1 MITLIVDSGSTK
13 TSWCFAFLPDTKSA
27 DGARTVTTEGLNPA
41 VMSAEEVEKKIA
53 KALNHCL
60 QSLSIS
66 AADVDNVFFYGAGCI
81 AGRTVVVSESISSIL
96 VDAKIYVADDLLGAA
111 RALCGHEAGI
121 ACILGT
127 GSNSCLYD
135 GKNIVS
141 HTPALGYVLGDEG
154 SGAVLGRKFLN
165 AVLKQTLPEN
175 ICKRFLQES
184 GLDMAEVI
192 NRVYRSPAPNRF
204 LASMSKYI
212 HGYLDEKEVRDIVI
226 DNFEDFIR
234 NNILAY
240 GDESRTI
247 NVVGSIAYHYKEQLT
262 EAASRNGFQIGKI
275 IKSPIEGLIGFHMSQ
290 ENMLLF

>member
-41 VMSAEEVEKKIA
+41 VMSAEEVEEKIA

-66 AADVDNVFFYGAGCI
+66 AADVENVFFYGAGCI
-81 AGRTVVVSESISSIL
+81 AGRAGVVSESISSIL

-111 RALCGHEAGI
+111 RALCGHKAGI

-135 GKNIVS
+135 GKNIVA

-175 ICKRFLQES
+175 IRKRFLQES

-275 IKSPIEGLIGFHMSQ
+275 IKSPIEGLIEYHMS
-290 ENMLLF
+290 

>member
-41 VMSAEEVEKKIA
+41 VMSAEEVEEKIA

-81 AGRTVVVSESISSIL
+81 AGRAGVVSESISSIL
-96 VDAKIYVADDLLGAA
+96 VDARIYVADDLLGAA
-111 RALCGHEAGI
+111 RALCGHKAGI

-135 GKNIVS
+135 GKNIVA

-175 ICKRFLQES
+175 IRKRFLQES

-212 HGYLDEKEVRDIVI
+212 HGYLDEKEVRDIVV

-240 GDESRTI
+240 GDKFRTI

-275 IKSPIEGLIGFHMSQ
+275 IKSPIEGLIEYHMS
-290 ENMLLF
+290 

>member
-41 VMSAEEVEKKIA
+41 VMSAEEVEEKIA

-81 AGRTVVVSESISSIL
+81 SGRAGVVSESIQSIL
-96 VDAKIYVADDLLGAA
+96 VDARIYVADDLLGAA
-111 RALCGHEAGI
+111 RALCGHKAGI

-135 GKNIVS
+135 GKNIVA

-175 ICKRFLQES
+175 IRKRFLQES

-240 GDESRTI
+240 GDEFRTI

-275 IKSPIEGLIGFHMSQ
+275 IKSPIEGLIEYHMS
-290 ENMLLF
+290 

>member
-41 VMSAEEVEKKIA
+41 VMSAEEVEEKIA

-81 AGRTVVVSESISSIL
+81 AGRAGVVSESISSIL
-96 VDAKIYVADDLLGAA
+96 VDARIYVADDLLGAA
-111 RALCGHEAGI
+111 RALCGHKAGI

-127 GSNSCLYD
+127 GSSSCLYD
-135 GKNIVS
+135 GKNIVA

-175 ICKRFLQES
+175 IRKRFLQES

-212 HGYLDEKEVRDIVI
+212 HGYLDEKEVRDIVV

-240 GDESRTI
+240 GDKFRTI

-275 IKSPIEGLIGFHMSQ
+275 IKSPIEGLIEYHMS
-290 ENMLLF
+290 

>member
-41 VMSAEEVEKKIA
+41 VMSAEEVEEKIA

-66 AADVDNVFFYGAGCI
+66 AADVENVFFYGAGCI
-81 AGRTVVVSESISSIL
+81 SGRAGVVSESIQSIL
-96 VDAKIYVADDLLGAA
+96 VDARIYVADDLLGAA
-111 RALCGHEAGI
+111 RALCGHKAGI

-135 GKNIVS
+135 GENIVA

-175 ICKRFLQES
+175 IRKRFLQES

-240 GDESRTI
+240 GDEFRTI

-262 EAASRNGFQIGKI
+262 EAAGRNGFQIGKI
-275 IKSPIEGLIGFHMSQ
+275 IKSPIEGLIEYHMS
-290 ENMLLF
+290 

>member
-41 VMSAEEVEKKIA
+41 VMSAEEVEEKIA

-81 AGRTVVVSESISSIL
+81 AGRAGVVSESIQSIL

-111 RALCGHEAGI
+111 RALCGHKAGI

-135 GKNIVS
+135 GKNIVA

-175 ICKRFLQES
+175 IRKRFLQES

-240 GDESRTI
+240 GDKFRTI

-275 IKSPIEGLIGFHMSQ
+275 IKSPIEGLIEYHMS
-290 ENMLLF
+290 

>member
-27 DGARTVTTEGLNPA
+27 DGAMTVTTEGLNPA
-41 VMSAEEVEKKIA
+41 VMSAEEVEEKIA

-66 AADVDNVFFYGAGCI
+66 AADVENVFFYGAGCI
-81 AGRTVVVSESISSIL
+81 AGRAGVVSESISSIL
-96 VDAKIYVADDLLGAA
+96 VDARIYVADDLLGAA
-111 RALCGHEAGI
+111 RALCGHKAGI

-135 GKNIVS
+135 GKNIVA

-175 ICKRFLQES
+175 IRKRFLQES

-226 DNFEDFIR
+226 GNFEDFIR

-240 GDESRTI
+240 GDKFRTI

-275 IKSPIEGLIGFHMSQ
+275 IKSPIEGLIEYHMS
-290 ENMLLF
+290 

>member
-41 VMSAEEVEKKIA
+41 VMSAEEVEEKIA

-81 AGRTVVVSESISSIL
+81 AGRAGVVSESISSIL
-96 VDAKIYVADDLLGAA
+96 VDAKIHVADDLLGAA
-111 RALCGHEAGI
+111 RALCGPKAGI

-135 GKNIVS
+135 GENIVA

-175 ICKRFLQES
+175 IRKRFLQES

-240 GDESRTI
+240 GDEFRTI

-275 IKSPIEGLIGFHMSQ
+275 IKSPIEGLIEYHMS
-290 ENMLLF
+290 

>member
-13 TSWCFAFLPDTKSA
+13 TSWCFAFLPNTSSA

-41 VMSAEEVEKKIA
+41 VMSADEVEEKIA

-66 AADVDNVFFYGAGCI
+66 AADVENVFFYGAGCI
-81 AGRTVVVSESISSIL
+81 AGRTCVVSESISSIL
-96 VDAKIYVADDLLGAA
+96 VNARIHVADDLLGAA

-135 GKNIVS
+135 GENIVA

-165 AVLKQTLPEN
+165 AVLKQTLSEN
-175 ICKRFLQES
+175 IRKRFLQES

-240 GDESRTI
+240 GDEFRTI

-262 EAASRNGFQIGKI
+262 EAASRNGYQIGKI
-275 IKSPIEGLIGFHMSQ
+275 IKSPIEGLIEYHTN
-290 ENMLLF
+290 E

>member
-13 TSWCFAFLPDTKSA
+13 TSWCFAFLPNTSSA

-41 VMSAEEVEKKIA
+41 VMSAEEVEGKIA
-53 KALNHCL
+53 KALTHCL

-66 AADVDNVFFYGAGCI
+66 AADVENVFFYGAGCI
-81 AGRTVVVSESISSIL
+81 AGRAGVVSESISTIL

-111 RALCGHEAGI
+111 RALCGHKAGI

-135 GKNIVS
+135 GENIVA

-240 GDESRTI
+240 GDKFRTI

-275 IKSPIEGLIGFHMSQ
+275 IKNPIEGLIEYHMS
-290 ENMLLF
+290 

>member
-41 VMSAEEVEKKIA
+41 VMSAEEVEEKIA

-66 AADVDNVFFYGAGCI
+66 AADVENVFFYGAGCI
-81 AGRTVVVSESISSIL
+81 SGRAGVVSESIQSIL
-96 VDAKIYVADDLLGAA
+96 VDARIYVADDLLGAA
-111 RALCGHEAGI
+111 RALCGHKAGI

-135 GKNIVS
+135 GENIVA

-175 ICKRFLQES
+175 IRKRFLQES

-226 DNFEDFIR
+226 ENFEDFIR

-240 GDESRTI
+240 GDEFRTI

-275 IKSPIEGLIGFHMSQ
+275 IKSPIEGLIEYHMS
-290 ENMLLF
+290 

>member
-41 VMSAEEVEKKIA
+41 VMSAEEVEEKIA

-81 AGRTVVVSESISSIL
+81 AGRAGVVSESISSIL

-111 RALCGHEAGI
+111 RALCGHKAGI

-135 GKNIVS
+135 GENIVA

-175 ICKRFLQES
+175 IRKRFLQES

-212 HGYLDEKEVRDIVI
+212 HGYLDEKEVRDIVV

-240 GDESRTI
+240 GDEFRTI

-275 IKSPIEGLIGFHMSQ
+275 IKSPIEGLIEYHMS
-290 ENMLLF
+290 

>member
-41 VMSAEEVEKKIA
+41 VMSAEEVEEKIA

-81 AGRTVVVSESISSIL
+81 AGRAGVVSESISSIL

-111 RALCGHEAGI
+111 RALCGHKAGI

-135 GKNIVS
+135 GKNIVA

-175 ICKRFLQES
+175 IRKRFLQES

-240 GDESRTI
+240 GDKFRTI

-275 IKSPIEGLIGFHMSQ
+275 IKSPIEGLIEYHMS
-290 ENMLLF
+290 

>member
-13 TSWCFAFLPDTKSA
+13 TSWCFAFLPNTKSA

-41 VMSAEEVEKKIA
+41 VMSAEEVEEKIA
-53 KALNHCL
+53 KALSHCL

-81 AGRTVVVSESISSIL
+81 AGRAGVVSESIQSIL

-111 RALCGHEAGI
+111 RALCGHKAGI

-135 GKNIVS
+135 GENIVA

-154 SGAVLGRKFLN
+154 SGAVLGRKFFN

-184 GLDMAEVI
+184 GLDMAEII

-212 HGYLDEKEVRDIVI
+212 HGYLDEKEVRDVVI

-240 GDESRTI
+240 GDEFRTI
-247 NVVGSIAYHYKEQLT
+247 NVVGSIAFHYKEQLT

-275 IKSPIEGLIGFHMSQ
+275 IKSPIEGLIEYHMS
-290 ENMLLF
+290 

>member
-41 VMSAEEVEKKIA
+41 VMSAEEVEEKIA

-66 AADVDNVFFYGAGCI
+66 AADVENVFFYGAGCI
-81 AGRTVVVSESISSIL
+81 SGRAGVVSESIQSIL
-96 VDAKIYVADDLLGAA
+96 VDARIYVADDLLGAA
-111 RALCGHEAGI
+111 RALCGHKAGI

-135 GKNIVS
+135 GKNIVA

-175 ICKRFLQES
+175 IRKRFLQES

-240 GDESRTI
+240 GDEFRTI

-275 IKSPIEGLIGFHMSQ
+275 IKSPIEGLIEYHMC
-290 ENMLLF
+290 

>member
-41 VMSAEEVEKKIA
+41 VMSAEEVDEKIA

-81 AGRTVVVSESISSIL
+81 AGRAGVVSESIQSIL
-96 VDAKIYVADDLLGAA
+96 VDAKIYIADDLLGAA
-111 RALCGHEAGI
+111 RALCGHKAGI

-135 GKNIVS
+135 GKNIVA

-175 ICKRFLQES
+175 IRKRFLQES

-240 GDESRTI
+240 GDKFRTI

-275 IKSPIEGLIGFHMSQ
+275 IKSPIEGLIEYHMC
-290 ENMLLF
+290 

>member
-41 VMSAEEVEKKIA
+41 VMSAEEVEEKIA

-81 AGRTVVVSESISSIL
+81 AGRAGVVSESISSIL

-111 RALCGHEAGI
+111 RALCGHKAGI

-135 GKNIVS
+135 GKNIVA

-175 ICKRFLQES
+175 IRKRFLQES

-234 NNILAY
+234 NNIPAY
-240 GDESRTI
+240 GDEFRTI

-275 IKSPIEGLIGFHMSQ
+275 IKSPIEGLIEYHMS
-290 ENMLLF
+290 

>member
-41 VMSAEEVEKKIA
+41 VMSAEEVKEKIA

-66 AADVDNVFFYGAGCI
+66 AADVENVFFYGAGCI
-81 AGRTVVVSESISSIL
+81 AGRAGVVSESISSIL

-111 RALCGHEAGI
+111 RALCGHKSGI

-135 GKNIVS
+135 GENIVA

-175 ICKRFLQES
+175 IRKRFLQES

-192 NRVYRSPAPNRF
+192 NQVYRSPAPNRF

-212 HGYLDEKEVRDIVI
+212 HGYLDEKEVRDIVV

-240 GDESRTI
+240 GDEFRTI

-275 IKSPIEGLIGFHMSQ
+275 IKSPIEGLIEYHMS
-290 ENMLLF
+290 

>member
-41 VMSAEEVEKKIA
+41 VMSAEEVEEKIA

-66 AADVDNVFFYGAGCI
+66 AADVENVFFYGAGCI
-81 AGRTVVVSESISSIL
+81 AGRAGVVSESISSIL

-111 RALCGHEAGI
+111 RALCGHKAGI

-135 GKNIVS
+135 GKNIVA

-165 AVLKQTLPEN
+165 VVLKQTLPEN
-175 ICKRFLQES
+175 IRKRFLQES

-212 HGYLDEKEVRDIVI
+212 HGYLDEKEVRDIVV

-240 GDESRTI
+240 GDKFRTI

-275 IKSPIEGLIGFHMSQ
+275 IKSPIEGLIEYHMS
-290 ENMLLF
+290 

>member
-1 MITLIVDSGSTK
+1 M
-13 TSWCFAFLPDTKSA
+13 
-27 DGARTVTTEGLNPA
+27 
-41 VMSAEEVEKKIA
+41 EEKIA

-66 AADVDNVFFYGAGCI
+66 AADVENVFFYGAGCI
-81 AGRTVVVSESISSIL
+81 AGRAGVVSESISSIL

-111 RALCGHEAGI
+111 RALCGHKSGI

-135 GKNIVS
+135 GENIVA

-175 ICKRFLQES
+175 IRKRFLQES

-240 GDESRTI
+240 GDEFRTI

-275 IKSPIEGLIGFHMSQ
+275 IKSPIEGLIEYHMS
-290 ENMLLF
+290 

>member
-41 VMSAEEVEKKIA
+41 VMSAEEVEEKIA
-53 KALNHCL
+53 KALNLCL

-81 AGRTVVVSESISSIL
+81 AGRAGVVSESISSIL

-111 RALCGHEAGI
+111 RALCGHTAGI

-135 GKNIVS
+135 GKNIVA

-175 ICKRFLQES
+175 IRKRFLQES

-212 HGYLDEKEVRDIVI
+212 HGYLDEKEVRDIVV

-240 GDESRTI
+240 GDKFRTI

-275 IKSPIEGLIGFHMSQ
+275 IKSPIEGLIEYHMS
-290 ENMLLF
+290 

>member
-13 TSWCFAFLPDTKSA
+13 TSWCFAFLPNTKSA

-41 VMSAEEVEKKIA
+41 VMSAEEVEEKIA

-66 AADVDNVFFYGAGCI
+66 AADVENVFFYGAGCI
-81 AGRTVVVSESISSIL
+81 AGRAGVVSESISSIL

-111 RALCGHEAGI
+111 RALCGHKAGI

-135 GKNIVS
+135 GKNIVA

-175 ICKRFLQES
+175 IRKRFLQES

-240 GDESRTI
+240 GDEFRTI

-262 EAASRNGFQIGKI
+262 EAASRNGFQIWKI
-275 IKSPIEGLIGFHMSQ
+275 IKSPIEGLIEYHMS
-290 ENMLLF
+290 

>member
-27 DGARTVTTEGLNPA
+27 DEARTVTTEGLNPA
-41 VMSAEEVEKKIA
+41 VMSAEEVEEKIA

-81 AGRTVVVSESISSIL
+81 AGRAGVVSESISSIL
-96 VDAKIYVADDLLGAA
+96 VNAKIYVADDLLGAA
-111 RALCGHEAGI
+111 RALCGHKAGI

-135 GKNIVS
+135 GKNIVA

-175 ICKRFLQES
+175 IRKRFLQES

-212 HGYLDEKEVRDIVI
+212 HGYLDEKEVRDIVV

-240 GDESRTI
+240 GDEFRTI
-247 NVVGSIAYHYKEQLT
+247 NVVGSIAFHYKEQLT
-262 EAASRNGFQIGKI
+262 EAASRNGYQIGKI
-275 IKSPIEGLIGFHMSQ
+275 IKSPIEGLIEYHMS
-290 ENMLLF
+290 

>member
-13 TSWCFAFLPDTKSA
+13 TSWCFAFLPNTSSA

-41 VMSAEEVEKKIA
+41 VMSAEEVEEKIA

-81 AGRTVVVSESISSIL
+81 AGRAGVVSESISSIL

-111 RALCGHEAGI
+111 RALCGHKAGI

-127 GSNSCLYD
+127 GSNSCLYN
-135 GKNIVS
+135 GENIVA

-175 ICKRFLQES
+175 IRKRFLQES

-240 GDESRTI
+240 GDEFRTI

-275 IKSPIEGLIGFHMSQ
+275 IKSPIEGLIEYHMS
-290 ENMLLF
+290 

>member
-13 TSWCFAFLPDTKSA
+13 TSWCFAFLPNTSSA

-41 VMSAEEVEKKIA
+41 VMSAEEVEEKIA

-66 AADVDNVFFYGAGCI
+66 AADVENVFFYGAGCI
-81 AGRTVVVSESISSIL
+81 AGRTGVVSESISSIL
-96 VDAKIYVADDLLGAA
+96 VNAKIHVADDLLGAA
-111 RALCGHEAGI
+111 RALCGHKAGI

-135 GKNIVS
+135 GKNIVA

-165 AVLKQTLPEN
+165 AVLKQTLSEN
-175 ICKRFLQES
+175 IRKRFLQES

-212 HGYLDEKEVRDIVI
+212 HGYLDEKEVSDIVI

-234 NNILAY
+234 NNLLAY
-240 GDESRTI
+240 SDEFRTI

-262 EAASRNGFQIGKI
+262 EAASRNGYQIGKI
-275 IKSPIEGLIGFHMSQ
+275 IKSPIEGLIEYHTN
-290 ENMLLF
+290 E

>member
-13 TSWCFAFLPDTKSA
+13 TSWCFAFLPDTSSA

-41 VMSAEEVEKKIA
+41 VMSAEEVEEKIS

-111 RALCGHEAGI
+111 RALCGHKAGI

-135 GKNIVS
+135 GENIVA

-212 HGYLDEKEVRDIVI
+212 HGYLDEKEVRDIVV

-240 GDESRTI
+240 GDKFRTI

-275 IKSPIEGLIGFHMSQ
+275 IKSPIEGLIEYHMS
-290 ENMLLF
+290 

>member
-13 TSWCFAFLPDTKSA
+13 TSWCFAFLPNTSSA
-27 DGARTVTTEGLNPA
+27 DGARTITTEGLNPA
-41 VMSAEEVEKKIA
+41 VMSAEEVEEKIA

-81 AGRTVVVSESISSIL
+81 AGRAGVVSESISSIL
-96 VDAKIYVADDLLGAA
+96 VDARIYVADDLLGAA
-111 RALCGHEAGI
+111 RALCGHKAGI

-135 GKNIVS
+135 GKNIVA

-175 ICKRFLQES
+175 IRKRFLQES

-240 GDESRTI
+240 GDEFRTI

-275 IKSPIEGLIGFHMSQ
+275 IKSPIEGLIEYHMS
-290 ENMLLF
+290 

>member
-13 TSWCFAFLPDTKSA
+13 TSWCFAFLPNTSSA
-27 DGARTVTTEGLNPA
+27 DGARTITTEGLNPA
-41 VMSAEEVEKKIA
+41 VMSAEEVEEKIA
-53 KALNHCL
+53 QALNHCL

-81 AGRTVVVSESISSIL
+81 AGRAGVVSESIQSIL

-111 RALCGHEAGI
+111 RALCGHKAGI

-135 GKNIVS
+135 GENIVA

-175 ICKRFLQES
+175 IRKRFLQES

-212 HGYLDEKEVRDIVI
+212 HGYLDEKEVRDIVV

-240 GDESRTI
+240 GDEFRTI

-275 IKSPIEGLIGFHMSQ
+275 IKSPIEGLIEYHMS
-290 ENMLLF
+290 

>member
-41 VMSAEEVEKKIA
+41 VMSAEEVEEKIA

-66 AADVDNVFFYGAGCI
+66 AADVENVFFYGAGCI
-81 AGRTVVVSESISSIL
+81 SGRAGVVSESIQSIL
-96 VDAKIYVADDLLGAA
+96 VDARIYVADDLLGAA
-111 RALCGHEAGI
+111 RALCGHKTGI

-135 GKNIVS
+135 GKNIVA

-165 AVLKQTLPEN
+165 AVLKQTLPEY
-175 ICKRFLQES
+175 IRKRFLQES

-240 GDESRTI
+240 GDKFRTI

-275 IKSPIEGLIGFHMSQ
+275 IKSPIEGLIEYHMC
-290 ENMLLF
+290 

>member
-13 TSWCFAFLPDTKSA
+13 TSWCFAFLPNTKSA
-27 DGARTVTTEGLNPA
+27 DGAKTVTTEGLNPA
-41 VMSAEEVEKKIA
+41 VMSAEEVEEKIA

-81 AGRTVVVSESISSIL
+81 AGRAGVVSESIQSIL
-96 VDAKIYVADDLLGAA
+96 VDARIYVADDLLGAA
-111 RALCGHEAGI
+111 RALCGHKAGI

-135 GKNIVS
+135 GKNIVA

-175 ICKRFLQES
+175 IRKRFLQES

-212 HGYLDEKEVRDIVI
+212 HDYLDEKEVRDIVI

-240 GDESRTI
+240 GDEFRTI

-275 IKSPIEGLIGFHMSQ
+275 IKSPIEGLIEYHMS
-290 ENMLLF
+290 

>member
-27 DGARTVTTEGLNPA
+27 DGARTVTTEGLNPS
-41 VMSAEEVEKKIA
+41 VMSAEEVEEKIA

-81 AGRTVVVSESISSIL
+81 AGRTVVVSESIQSIL
-96 VDAKIYVADDLLGAA
+96 VDARIYVADDLLGAA
-111 RALCGHEAGI
+111 RALCGHKAGI

-135 GKNIVS
+135 GKNIVA

-175 ICKRFLQES
+175 IRKRFLQES

-240 GDESRTI
+240 GDKFRTI

-275 IKSPIEGLIGFHMSQ
+275 IKSPIEGLIEYHMC
-290 ENMLLF
+290 

>member
-13 TSWCFAFLPDTKSA
+13 ASWCFAFLPDTKSA

-41 VMSAEEVEKKIA
+41 VMSAEEVEEKIA

-66 AADVDNVFFYGAGCI
+66 AADVENVFFYGAGCI
-81 AGRTVVVSESISSIL
+81 AGRAGVVSESISSIL

-111 RALCGHEAGI
+111 RALCGHKSGI

-135 GKNIVS
+135 GENIVA

-175 ICKRFLQES
+175 IRKRFLQES
-184 GLDMAEVI
+184 ELDMAEVI

-240 GDESRTI
+240 GDEFRTI

-275 IKSPIEGLIGFHMSQ
+275 IKSPIEGLIEYHMS
-290 ENMLLF
+290 

>member
-27 DGARTVTTEGLNPA
+27 DGARTITTEGLNPA
-41 VMSAEEVEKKIA
+41 VMSAEEVEEKIA
-53 KALNHCL
+53 QALNHCL

-66 AADVDNVFFYGAGCI
+66 AADVENVFFYGAGCI
-81 AGRTVVVSESISSIL
+81 AGRAGVVSESISSIL
-96 VDAKIYVADDLLGAA
+96 VDAKINVADDLLGAA
-111 RALCGHEAGI
+111 RALCGHKAGI

-135 GKNIVS
+135 GKNIVA

-175 ICKRFLQES
+175 IRKRFLQES

-240 GDESRTI
+240 GDKFRTI

-275 IKSPIEGLIGFHMSQ
+275 IKSPIEGLIEYHMS
-290 ENMLLF
+290 

>member
-27 DGARTVTTEGLNPA
+27 DGARTVTTEGLNPS
-41 VMSAEEVEKKIA
+41 VMSAEEVEEKIA

-66 AADVDNVFFYGAGCI
+66 AADVENVFFYGAGCI
-81 AGRTVVVSESISSIL
+81 SGRAGVVSESIQSIL
-96 VDAKIYVADDLLGAA
+96 VDARIYVADDLLGAA
-111 RALCGHEAGI
+111 RALCGHKAGI

-135 GKNIVS
+135 GKNIVA

-175 ICKRFLQES
+175 IRKRFLQES

-240 GDESRTI
+240 GDKFRTI

-275 IKSPIEGLIGFHMSQ
+275 IKSPIEGLIEYHMC
-290 ENMLLF
+290 

>member
-27 DGARTVTTEGLNPA
+27 DGAKTVTTEGLNPA
-41 VMSAEEVEKKIA
+41 VMSAEEVEEKIA

-66 AADVDNVFFYGAGCI
+66 AADVENVFFYGAGCI
-81 AGRTVVVSESISSIL
+81 SGRAGVVSESIQSIL
-96 VDAKIYVADDLLGAA
+96 VDARIYVADDLLGAA
-111 RALCGHEAGI
+111 RALCGHKAGI

-135 GKNIVS
+135 GKNIVA

-175 ICKRFLQES
+175 IRKRFLQES

-240 GDESRTI
+240 GDEFRTI

-275 IKSPIEGLIGFHMSQ
+275 IKSPIEGLIEYHMC
-290 ENMLLF
+290 

>member
-13 TSWCFAFLPDTKSA
+13 TSWCFAFLPDTSSA

-41 VMSAEEVEKKIA
+41 VMSAEEVEEKIA

-81 AGRTVVVSESISSIL
+81 AGRAGVVSESISSIL

-111 RALCGHEAGI
+111 RALCGHKSGI

-135 GKNIVS
+135 GENIVA

-175 ICKRFLQES
+175 IRKRFLQES

-192 NRVYRSPAPNRF
+192 NRVYHSPVPNRF

-240 GDESRTI
+240 GDEFRTI

-275 IKSPIEGLIGFHMSQ
+275 IKSPIEGLIEYYMS
-290 ENMLLF
+290 

>member
-41 VMSAEEVEKKIA
+41 VMSAEEVEEKVS

-81 AGRTVVVSESISSIL
+81 AGRAGVVSESISSIL
-96 VDAKIYVADDLLGAA
+96 VDARIYVADDLLGAA
-111 RALCGHEAGI
+111 RALCGHKAGI

-135 GKNIVS
+135 GKNIVA

-175 ICKRFLQES
+175 IRKRFLQES

-240 GDESRTI
+240 GDEFRTI

-275 IKSPIEGLIGFHMSQ
+275 IKSPIEGLIEYHMS
-290 ENMLLF
+290 

>member
-41 VMSAEEVEKKIA
+41 VMSAEEVEEKIA

-66 AADVDNVFFYGAGCI
+66 AADVENVFFYGAGCI
-81 AGRTVVVSESISSIL
+81 AGRAGVVSESISSIL

-111 RALCGHEAGI
+111 RALCGHKSGI

-135 GKNIVS
+135 GKNIVA

-240 GDESRTI
+240 GDKFRTI

-275 IKSPIEGLIGFHMSQ
+275 IKSPIEGLIEYHMS
-290 ENMLLF
+290 

>member
-13 TSWCFAFLPDTKSA
+13 TSWCFAFLPNTSSA

-41 VMSAEEVEKKIA
+41 VMSAEEVEEKIA

-66 AADVDNVFFYGAGCI
+66 AADVENVFFYGAGCI
-81 AGRTVVVSESISSIL
+81 AGRTVVVSESIQSIL
-96 VDAKIYVADDLLGAA
+96 VDARIYVADDLLGAA
-111 RALCGHEAGI
+111 RALCGHKAGI

-127 GSNSCLYD
+127 GSNTCLYD
-135 GKNIVS
+135 GENIVA

-175 ICKRFLQES
+175 IRKRFLQES

-240 GDESRTI
+240 GDEFRTI

-275 IKSPIEGLIGFHMSQ
+275 IKSPIEGLIEFHMS
-290 ENMLLF
+290 

>member
-41 VMSAEEVEKKIA
+41 VMSAEEVEEKIA

-66 AADVDNVFFYGAGCI
+66 AADVENVFFYGAGCI
-81 AGRTVVVSESISSIL
+81 AGRVGVVSESISSIL

-111 RALCGHEAGI
+111 RALCGHKAGI

-135 GKNIVS
+135 GKNIVA

-175 ICKRFLQES
+175 IRKRFLQES

-212 HGYLDEKEVRDIVI
+212 HGYLNEKEVRDIVI

-240 GDESRTI
+240 GDEFRTI

-275 IKSPIEGLIGFHMSQ
+275 IKNPIEGLIEYHMS
-290 ENMLLF
+290 